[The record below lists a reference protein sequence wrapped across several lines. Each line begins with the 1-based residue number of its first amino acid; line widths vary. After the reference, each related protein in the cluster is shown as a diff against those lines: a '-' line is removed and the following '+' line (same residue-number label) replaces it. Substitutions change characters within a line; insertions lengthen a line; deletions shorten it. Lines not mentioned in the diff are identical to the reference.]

1 MKREGEENGIGRGK
15 QKSSKRKRIPS
26 ESKMIEKESYYRE
39 SEIREM
45 VIKSKVATVEL
56 FAETLKEDERF
67 EIILYL
73 MKEMKSIREKAE
85 EHIRSLEIEIDSLKD
100 ENEELKRKIEEL
112 KTLSKEEKRIL
123 AS

>member
-1 MKREGEENGIGRGK
+1 MSNRFYVNDA
-15 QKSSKRKRIPS
+15 
-26 ESKMIEKESYYRE
+26 YRE

-112 KTLSKEEKRIL
+112 KTLSKEEKRK
-123 AS
+123 